1 MSNLKSRQ
9 LYNCKRQSW
18 NQNPKVQTIL
28 LTGFALV
35 PVKSRFTSTKS
46 RINTHFI
53 LQTGPFSLTEGWENK
68 KILYTQQYLKPQL
81 KTADIYRP
89 TGSKPFVSSIKQQC
103 HFLLKYINRLHQYSR
118 TVHSSPFWPHPEQH
132 MGEDSLLRKYS
143 RQNVLNLCWHNKTFI
158 GQKDNILSLKKPHR
172 KDKSHMTNLKYPN
185 CFSLTAMRFSEK
197 QFSSL
202 LLDFFFFLSGQKY
215 PIVSK
220 DISSISR
227 WPQNI

>member
-1 MSNLKSRQ
+1 M
-9 LYNCKRQSW
+9 
-18 NQNPKVQTIL
+18 
-28 LTGFALV
+28 
-35 PVKSRFTSTKS
+35 
-46 RINTHFI
+46 
-53 LQTGPFSLTEGWENK
+53 
-68 KILYTQQYLKPQL
+68 
-81 KTADIYRP
+81 
-89 TGSKPFVSSIKQQC
+89 C

-172 KDKSHMTNLKYPN
+172 KDKSQMTSLKYPN

-202 LLDFFFFLSGQKY
+202 LLDFFFFVRTEIPFFQK
-215 PIVSK
+215 ISQQFLKMTSK
-220 DISSISR
+220 HLMSNSFETLKWSWLCDPHSF
-227 WPQNI
+227 NILILLTVC